1 MPMPR
6 NTTEDFGSTFRLAP
20 LPTGRQ
26 VGRFGPMTKLPGLV
40 HAVTTK
46 NGPTF
51 PVDADAGVGA
61 YETLAHELGLTHVAW
76 CRQVHGGAVRAV
88 SQGGCA
94 DEGDA
99 LVTNTAGIGLL
110 ARSAD
115 CPLILVADRTGTA
128 VGLAH
133 ASWRSSMQKISMKM
147 VETMKLLYGVNPA
160 NLVACIAPSAGPD
173 RYEVGKDVY
182 DAALTHLGP
191 AAKNFFVTLKVD
203 DPSQPKW
210 LLDLWS
216 LNASQLMQAGV
227 DFMGIYTARVDTIE
241 RSDLFP
247 SHRAEGKNAQRF
259 AAILGRVSED

>member
-1 MPMPR
+1 MPR
-6 NTTEDFGSTFRLAP
+6 TDTEDFGSTFRLES

-26 VGRFGPMTKLPGLV
+26 IGRFGPLNKLPGLM

-51 PVDADAGVGA
+51 PVDADAGEGA
-61 YETLAHELGLTHVAW
+61 YETLTRELGLAHVAW
-76 CRQVHGGAVRAV
+76 CRQVHGGEVRAV
-88 SQGGCA
+88 THGGCA

-99 LVTNTAGIGLL
+99 LVTNTAGVGLL

-115 CPLILVADRTGTA
+115 CPLILVADPTGTA

-133 ASWRSSMQKISMKM
+133 ASWRSSLQKISMKL
-147 VETMKLLYGVNPA
+147 VETMQRLYGVDPA

-182 DAALTHLGP
+182 DAAIDHLGP
-191 AAKNFFVTLKVD
+191 AARNFFITQKA
-203 DPSQPKW
+203 DPSEPKW
-210 LLDLWS
+210 LLDLWA

-227 DFMGIYTARVDTIE
+227 DFMGIYTARACTIE
-241 RSDLFP
+241 RHDLFP
-247 SHRAEGKNAQRF
+247 SHRAEGKAAQRF
-259 AAILGRVSED
+259 AAIIGRVAKD